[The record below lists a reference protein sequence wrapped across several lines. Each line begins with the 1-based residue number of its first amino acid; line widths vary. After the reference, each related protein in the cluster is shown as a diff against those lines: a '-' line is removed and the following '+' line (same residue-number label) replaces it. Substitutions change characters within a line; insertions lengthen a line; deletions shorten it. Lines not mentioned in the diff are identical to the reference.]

1 MKLLKFTHS
10 NHTTQIEVV
19 AEKICGFFFSPA
31 HQATFV
37 VSDGQTV
44 FPVKET
50 MEQVRAALLNI
61 HTVPSAMNV
70 VDIKTKQPVTVA
82 QPVPKED
89 NSNEQRNPTT

>member
-1 MKLLKFTHS
+1 MKLLKFTHA
-10 NHTTQIEVV
+10 NVVTPIEVV
-19 AEKICGFFFSPA
+19 AEKICGFFYSPA
-31 HQATFV
+31 HQSVFV

-50 MEQVRAALLNI
+50 MDQVRAILLNI
-61 HTVPSAMNV
+61 HKVPSAMNV
-70 VDIKTKQPVTVA
+70 VDIKTKQPVEVA